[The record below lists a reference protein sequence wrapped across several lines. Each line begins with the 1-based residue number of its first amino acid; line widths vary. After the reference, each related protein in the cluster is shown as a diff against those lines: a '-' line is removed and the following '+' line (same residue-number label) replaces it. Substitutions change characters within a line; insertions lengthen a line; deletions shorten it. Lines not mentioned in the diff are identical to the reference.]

1 MRYILFILFFSMSI
15 CSFAQVEL
23 LGNYV
28 TSFRGL
34 GYECFNFVGK
44 DSFYFDAGYCAEIVR
59 GKGRCEI
66 RGNMLFLYYEK
77 ASKGKDSTKLPE
89 IVISDNKDGIS
100 ELNIQCVNLNA
111 DPIGFGAV
119 QIRKSNGK
127 FVTVFCDSAGRAYYR
142 TNSAELPIELET
154 NILGAKTEKLRID
167 SLGDF
172 NVRIFIKND
181 LYIENLNNGEVRSY
195 EIDDASE
202 DEIMMKPAKTA
213 GEYRRYTK
221 KYFK

>member
-1 MRYILFILFFSMSI
+1 MRYFLFLLFFSISTQ
-15 CSFAQVEL
+15 SFAQVEL

-28 TSFRGL
+28 TGFRGM

-44 DSFYFDAGYCAEIVR
+44 DSFYFDAVYCAEIVR

-66 RGNMLFLYYEK
+66 RDNMLYLYYEK
-77 ASKGKDSTKLPE
+77 ASKEKDSTKLPE

-111 DPIGFGAV
+111 DPIAHGAI

-127 FVTVFCDSAGRAYYR
+127 SVAVVCDDAGKAYYR
-142 TNSAELPIELET
+142 INSAELPIELET
-154 NILGAKTEKLRID
+154 YILGAKAQKLRID
-167 SLGDF
+167 SSGDY
-172 NVRIFIKND
+172 NVRIFLKND
-181 LYIENLNNGEVRSY
+181 LYIENINNGEVRAY
-195 EIDDASE
+195 EIDEASE
-202 DEIMMKPAKTA
+202 DEILMKPAKTA